1 MFAAVK
7 FSYGIN
13 TFAREAHINV
23 PNLCLKGRCH
33 VVKTTKCTMNQGRFF
48 LTETYVSMRN
58 CNRRFEC
65 KIYEFESPEC

>member
-7 FSYGIN
+7 VSYGIN
-13 TFAREAHINV
+13 TFASEAPINV
-23 PNLCLKGRCH
+23 PNFYLRGRCH

-48 LTETYVSMRN
+48 TETYVSTRY

-65 KIYEFESPEC
+65 KIYAFESPEC